1 MTLQHSDTII
11 GCFHQGKDNLPG
23 LPGNVKVSSLLKAIL
38 DNVESIFMPL
48 LILSVY
54 SVTHINCYQVR
65 PIDAHSAMVY
75 WDAPTKNPGAVR
87 RISL

>member
-1 MTLQHSDTII
+1 
-11 GCFHQGKDNLPG
+11 
-23 LPGNVKVSSLLKAIL
+23 
-38 DNVESIFMPL
+38 MPL

-54 SVTHINCYQVR
+54 SSVTYINCCQVR